1 MSSTS
6 PCLPTVPLFPLHT
19 VLFPDGL
26 LPLKIFEA
34 RYLDMARDC
43 LREKTPFGVCMLKSG
58 GEVAQ
63 PDEPSVPE
71 SIGCLAEIEECDV
84 ETFGM
89 LLVQRTRYAALPAA
103 VASRGTER
111 LAGGDGGA
119 IADDM
124 PLEGNEQLAKFGA
137 CAEVLERIIA
147 TIRERDPNS
156 LPFAEPF
163 RLDDPTWVSNRLV
176 RSTADSPARAAKVD
190 GVDGRRRAHRCRSS
204 LHAAASVAVMHSVR
218 RPGWRYRMSGDLRVC
233 YSNVPCNPS
242 SSLRTGAGTPYA
254 SISRKRYPGGFGVTL
269 DRRARRSRDPVPR
282 DAARYPA

>member
-6 PCLPTVPLFPLHT
+6 VLADVPLFPLHT

-43 LREKTPFGVCMLKSG
+43 LRETTPFGVCLLKSG

-71 SIGCLAEIEECDV
+71 NIGCLAEIEQCDV

-89 LLVQRTRYAALPAA
+89 LLIRA
-103 VASRGTER
+103 RGTRRFR
-111 LAGGDGGA
+111 LLSHRVEPGGLLVGMA
-119 IADDM
+119 EPLPDDI
-124 PLEGNEQLAKFGA
+124 PLEGNEYLAKFGA

-147 TIRERDPNS
+147 TIRERDPDS

-163 RLDDPTWVSNRLV
+163 KLDDPTWVSNRLSEV
-176 RSTADSPARAAKVD
+176 LPIA
-190 GVDGRRRAHRCRSS
+190 
-204 LHAAASVAVMHSVR
+204 L
-218 RPGWRYRMSGDLRVC
+218 
-233 YSNVPCNPS
+233 
-242 SSLRTGAGTPYA
+242 
-254 SISRKRYPGGFGVTL
+254 
-269 DRRARRSRDPVPR
+269 RARQKLMELQ
-282 DAARYPA
+282 DAGARIDVVHHYMQQHQLL

>member
-6 PCLPTVPLFPLHT
+6 VLADVPLFPLHT
-19 VLFPDGL
+19 VLFPGGL

-43 LREKTPFGVCMLKSG
+43 LREKTPFGVCLLKSG

-89 LLVQRTRYAALPAA
+89 LLIRA
-103 VASRGTER
+103 RGTRRFR
-111 LAGGDGGA
+111 LLSHRVQPDGLLVGMAEPLGD
-119 IADDM
+119 DV
-124 PLEGNEQLAKFGA
+124 PLEGNQQLAKFGA

-147 TIRERDPNS
+147 TIRERDADS

-163 RLDDPTWVSNRLV
+163 KLDDPTWVSNRLSEV
-176 RSTADSPARAAKVD
+176 LPIA
-190 GVDGRRRAHRCRSS
+190 
-204 LHAAASVAVMHSVR
+204 L
-218 RPGWRYRMSGDLRVC
+218 
-233 YSNVPCNPS
+233 
-242 SSLRTGAGTPYA
+242 
-254 SISRKRYPGGFGVTL
+254 
-269 DRRARRSRDPVPR
+269 RARQKLMELQ
-282 DAARYPA
+282 DAGARIDVVHHYMQQHQLL